1 MNGREFQLKD
11 RIYHGE
17 IVDVLDNGDAILQL
31 PDDLVEDMGWYDGT
45 RLDISMENG
54 AIILKKLNSDMNQDV
69 NTFIDACDQ
78 VPSIE
83 NVSLYRNLIN
93 EEYWEFQDAIKA
105 RDEVEQLDACMDMIW
120 VILGYCKMKGYDVDG
135 AWAEVARSNL
145 AKIDST
151 TGKVIKRADGKVLKP
166 DGWTAPELAPFVKV

>member
-1 MNGREFQLKD
+1 MKD

-145 AKIDST
+145 AKIDTT

-166 DGWTAPELAPFVKV
+166 EGWTAPELAPFVKV